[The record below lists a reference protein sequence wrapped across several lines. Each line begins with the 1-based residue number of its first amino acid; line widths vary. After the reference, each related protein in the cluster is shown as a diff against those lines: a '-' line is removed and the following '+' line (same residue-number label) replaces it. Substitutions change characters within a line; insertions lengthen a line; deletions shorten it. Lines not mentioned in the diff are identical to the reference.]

1 MGNNATINNQE
12 VAELSRE
19 TNFTPKEIKRIHKR
33 FIKLDTHGRG
43 YITIHDLATLPDVD
57 KNPLGDR
64 IWRVLAQ
71 TGENS
76 IDFKAFVKA
85 LATFNDKG
93 NEDEKIKFLFKVYDI
108 DGDGYIAKDELF
120 VILKSLV
127 GNSLSNAQL
136 EQISEKTISDIDTT
150 GEGKMC
156 FEDFKKIFLGKSA
169 FA

>member
-1 MGNNATINNQE
+1 MGNKASLDNKEA
-12 VAELSRE
+12 AELSRE
-19 TNFTPKEIKRIHKR
+19 TNFTPKEIKRIHRR
-33 FIKLDTHGRG
+33 FVKLDIHGRG

-64 IWRVLAQ
+64 ICRVLAQ

-93 NEDEKIKFLFKVYDI
+93 NEEEKIKFLFKVYDI
-108 DGDGYIAKDELF
+108 DGDGYVTKDELF

-127 GNSLSNAQL
+127 GNSLNNSQL
-136 EQISEKTISDIDTT
+136 EQISEKTISDIDSS
-150 GEGKMC
+150 GEGRMS
-156 FEDFKKIFLGKSA
+156 FDDFKKIFMNKSN